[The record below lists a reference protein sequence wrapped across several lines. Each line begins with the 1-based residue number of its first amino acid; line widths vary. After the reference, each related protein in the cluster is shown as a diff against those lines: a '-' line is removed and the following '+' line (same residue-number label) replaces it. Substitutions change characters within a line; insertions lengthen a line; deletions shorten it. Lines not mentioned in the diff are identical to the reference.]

1 MVGLPQATG
10 FDDFRF
16 NFLNAVFDAVL
27 LRDVEE
33 TSCRW
38 LVIAFSEEHVRQ

>member
-1 MVGLPQATG
+1 MVGLPQAAG

-16 NFLNAVFDAVL
+16 NFQNAVFDAVL
-27 LRDVEE
+27 LRYVEE

-38 LVIAFSEEHVRQ
+38 LVIAFSAEYVRQ